1 MLVNTGELLNHAR
14 SNGYAIGAFN
24 IYNLEGA
31 TAVVKAAEE
40 MNSSVILQLLPS
52 ALEIGGSPVIAMCL
66 DLADKSVVPVAVHLD
81 HCNSAMVIDFALKSG
96 LRSIMADGSALD
108 YQENIAFTRRIVEKN
123 VLVDG
128 TVEAELGKLSGEEDG
143 LSVAEWEA
151 KMTDPEQAADFAEKT
166 GVSALAVCI
175 GNIHG
180 KYHKP
185 PQLDFARL
193 AAIAKR
199 VSVPLVLH
207 GTSGL
212 PDEMIHQAIKHGV
225 CKFNVNTEIRSMY
238 ISTLAKSLATS
249 SKVELVRLMT
259 DSIEAMKGVVQAKIN
274 LFCSADKAKY
284 FMSS

>member
-14 SNGYAIGAFN
+14 TNGYAVGAFN

-31 TAVVKAAEE
+31 TAVVQAAEDLR
-40 MNSSVILQLLPS
+40 SSVILQLLPS
-52 ALEIGGSPVIAMCL
+52 ALEIGGSAVIAMCL
-66 DLADKSVVPVAVHLD
+66 DLAYESVVPVAVHLD
-81 HCNSAMVIDFALKSG
+81 HCSSEMVIDFAMKAG
-96 LRSIMADGSALD
+96 LNSIMADGSALD
-108 YQENIAFTRRIVEKN
+108 YKENIAFTRRIVEKS
-123 VLVDG
+123 VLAKG

-143 LSVAEWEA
+143 LTVAEWES

-175 GNIHG
+175 GNVHG

-185 PQLDFARL
+185 PQLDFSRL
-193 AAIAKR
+193 AAIAKK

-212 PDEMIHQAIKHGV
+212 PDEMIHQAIKNGV

-238 ISTLAKSLATS
+238 ISTLAKSFATS
-249 SKVELVRLMT
+249 SKVELVHLMKN
-259 DSIEAMKGVVQAKIN
+259 SIEAMKGVVQSKIN

-284 FMSS
+284 FINN